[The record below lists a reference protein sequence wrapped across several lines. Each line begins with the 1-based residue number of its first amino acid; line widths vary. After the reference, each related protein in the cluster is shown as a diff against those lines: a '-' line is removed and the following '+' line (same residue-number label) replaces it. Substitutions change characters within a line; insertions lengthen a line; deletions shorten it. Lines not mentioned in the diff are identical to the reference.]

1 MSNNQNI
8 IDNSNEEDNIDIKT
22 LVQKFSRH
30 WYYFILSVLI
40 CLFIAFL
47 YNRYSTN
54 IYKVYTL
61 LKIES
66 KEENAKTE
74 ALEAFEF
81 FDRTDVENEK
91 IRLKTYTF
99 AQQAIQETGS
109 WITTDG
115 DVTHGIEV
123 SYFQHGKI
131 QTKNL
136 YIETC
141 IIKIRPCSLILYRNF
156 INYM

>member
-1 MSNNQNI
+1 MNEWKKHFKSSYSKV
-8 IDNSNEEDNIDIKT
+8 IDIDDSTEDNIDIKS

-91 IRLKTYTF
+91 IRLTVSS
-99 AQQAIQETGS
+99 GS
-109 WITTDG
+109 KVWFR
-115 DVTHGIEV
+115 
-123 SYFQHGKI
+123 S
-131 QTKNL
+131 
-136 YIETC
+136 
-141 IIKIRPCSLILYRNF
+141 
-156 INYM
+156 